1 LLFNSLDF
9 LIFFFVVLC
18 IISFFKFRKFQHI
31 FIIISSLFFLYY
43 TDNYL
48 ITLLLFTILLHF
60 YVGREIFKSNNII
73 RKKIFFVIGLVG
85 SIGILGFFKY
95 TDFVISQI
103 NLFGTSIN
111 LNSEIPLLNL
121 ALPIGISFY
130 TFQSMSYIIDIYRGS
145 LTPSKTLKEYALFV
159 AFFPPLVAGPILRA
173 NEFLPQLRE
182 KISQNEISQ
191 KLKLF
196 VISNQNLKFG
206 ITLMSIGF
214 FKKMFFSDNIAPL
227 VNNIFSNPVG
237 LESFSIMIG
246 TIAFGIQLYCDFS
259 GYSDI
264 AIGAAAILGF
274 KIPLNFNKPFFA
286 SSPSDF
292 WTRWHISLST
302 WVRDYLYY
310 PLVFKNRNSNS
321 LVFISLLISMVLMG
335 IWHGA
340 SWNFLIW
347 GGIHGLFLAC
357 YTILRKTFPRV
368 SSNKFFKSR
377 IGKISSILITQYIVF
392 FTFIAFWMKDFS
404 HMLYAMEKYV
414 ILDFATTETMQIIRD
429 NELPIL
435 LLILFGILHFISY
448 KKGNIVQ
455 SISKLKIHY
464 WAGILFVFFISI
476 AMFYVG
482 SAREFIYFQF

>member
-1 LLFNSLDF
+1 MLFNSLDF
-9 LIFFFVVLC
+9 LVFFFVILC
-18 IISFFKFRKFQHI
+18 IISFFKFRRFQHLFLI
-31 FIIISSLFFLYY
+31 FSSLFFLYY

-48 ITLLLFTILLHF
+48 VTLLIFTILLHF
-60 YVGREIFKSNNII
+60 YVGREIYNSQTII
-73 RKKIFFVIGLVG
+73 RKKIFFVIGLIG
-85 SIGILGFFKY
+85 SIGVLGFFKY
-95 TDFVISQI
+95 TDFVISQL
-103 NLFGTSIN
+103 NVFGTIID

-145 LTPSKTLKEYALFV
+145 LKPSKTLKEYAFFV

-173 NEFLPQLRE
+173 SEFLPQLRE
-182 KISQNEISQ
+182 KISQNEVSQ

-196 VISNQNLKFG
+196 VITNTNLKFG

-214 FKKMFFSDNIAPL
+214 FKKMFFSDNIGPI
-227 VNNIFSNPVG
+227 VNNIFSNPLG

-310 PLVFKNRNSNS
+310 PLVFKNRKSEG
-321 LVFISLLISMVLMG
+321 LVFISLIISMLLMG

-357 YTILRKTFPRV
+357 YTILRKKFPTA
-368 SSNKFFKSR
+368 SSNKFFKSK
-377 IGKISSILITQYIVF
+377 IGKISSILVTQYLIF
-392 FTFIAFWMKDFS
+392 FTFIAFWMKDFD
-404 HMLYAMEKYV
+404 HMAYAMKKYV
-414 ILDFATTETMQIIRD
+414 LLDFSTAGTIEIIRD

-435 LLILFGILHFISY
+435 LMILFMILHFISY
-448 KKGNIVQ
+448 KKGNIAER
-455 SISKLKIHY
+455 ISKLKIHY
-464 WAGILFVFFISI
+464 WTSILFIFFLSI
-476 AMFYVG
+476 AIFYVG

>member
-1 LLFNSLDF
+1 
-9 LIFFFVVLC
+9 LI
-18 IISFFKFRKFQHI
+18 
-31 FIIISSLFFLYY
+31 
-43 TDNYL
+43 
-48 ITLLLFTILLHF
+48 FTILLHF
-60 YVGREIFKSNNII
+60 YVGQKIYNSKDKLQ
-73 RKKIFFVIGLVG
+73 KKIFFIIGVVG
-85 SIGILGFFKY
+85 SVSILGFFKY
-95 TDFVISQI
+95 TDFVISQF
-103 NLFGTSIN
+103 NLFGTYVD

-145 LTPSKTLKEYALFV
+145 LKPSRTLKEYALFV

-182 KISQNEISQ
+182 KIAQNEVSQ

-206 ITLMSIGF
+206 VTLMSIGF

-227 VNNIFSNPVG
+227 VNNIFSNPIG

-292 WTRWHISLST
+292 WTKWHISLST

-321 LVFISLLISMVLMG
+321 LVFISLLISMILMG

-357 YTILRKTFPRV
+357 YTILRKKFPGA
-368 SSNKFFKSR
+368 SSNKFFKSK
-377 IGKISSILITQYIVF
+377 IGKITSILITQYLVF
-392 FTFIAFWMKDFS
+392 FSFIAFWMKDFH
-404 HMLYAMEKYV
+404 HMAYAMEKYI
-414 ILDFATTETMQIIRD
+414 ILDFATNGTIQIIRD

-435 LLILFGILHFISY
+435 LLILFGVLHFISY
-448 KKGNIVQ
+448 KKGNMVER
-455 SISKLKIHY
+455 ISKLKIQY
-464 WAGILFVFFISI
+464 WTGILFVFFISI
-476 AMFYVG
+476 AIFYVG